1 MSRDK
6 RILVGVDTSDDAG
19 VFRISAESALV
30 QTLDVITPIVDDP
43 EDFGYIAAI
52 NALSDIFAMGGS
64 PLTAL
69 TFLAFEQCDLPME
82 AASLIL
88 KGGLKAMSENN
99 CAVLGGHTLEDAEIK
114 FGFAVTGT
122 VHPDQVITN
131 SGAGEGDLI
140 YLTKPLGTG
149 IASTA
154 LKGELLPSDM
164 AEEFVNWMKRSNGP
178 GAEATADSGASAA
191 TDVTGFGLLGHLWE
205 MCSGSGL
212 GAVLYRDSIPE
223 MNGIKEMVDTG
234 MVPAGAY
241 RNRDHLEGK
250 CTFTDEIKDSLW
262 PLFDPQTSGGLLIAV
277 PQGRADSLERALET
291 RDVPINRIGMFRSQ
305 PGIEIKTRES

>member
-1 MSRDK
+1 MSRDE
-6 RILVGVDTSDDAG
+6 RILVGIDTSDDAG
-19 VFRISAESALV
+19 VFRMSEESALV
-30 QTLDVITPIVDDP
+30 QTLDVITPIVDEP
-43 EDFGYIAAI
+43 EDFGYIAGI
-52 NALSDIFAMGGS
+52 NALSDIFAMGGT

-88 KGGLKAMSENN
+88 KGGLRALSENK

-131 SGAGEGDLI
+131 SGANEGDLI
-140 YLTKPLGTG
+140 YLTKPVGTG

-154 LKGELLPSDM
+154 LKGEILPKDT
-164 AEEFVNWMKRSNGP
+164 EQEFVGWMKRSNGP
-178 GAEATADSGASAA
+178 AAGAMTDSGASAA

-205 MCSGSGL
+205 MCSGAGI
-212 GAVLYRDSIPE
+212 GAVLGMDSIPE
-223 MNGIKEMVDTG
+223 MTGIEVMVDSG

-241 RNRDHLEGK
+241 RNRDHLEGRI
-250 CTFTDEIKDSLW
+250 TFAPEIKDRLW
-262 PLFDPQTSGGLLIAV
+262 PMFDPQTSGGLLIAIA
-277 PQGRADSLERALET
+277 PDRADSLERALET
-291 RDVPINRIGMFRSQ
+291 RDVPVHRIGMFRSE
-305 PGIEIKTRES
+305 PGIEIV

>member
-1 MSRDK
+1 MSRDE
-6 RILVGVDTSDDAG
+6 RILVGIDTSDDAG
-19 VFRISAESALV
+19 VFRMSGESALV

-52 NALSDIFAMGGS
+52 NALSDVFAMGGT

-69 TFLAFEQCDLPME
+69 SFLAFEQCDLPME

-88 KGGLKAMSENN
+88 KGGLKAMSENR

-122 VHPDQVITN
+122 VHPDHVITN

-154 LKGELLPSDM
+154 LKGEMFPSDM
-164 AEEFVNWMKRSNGP
+164 VEGFVNGMKRSNGP
-178 GAEATADSGASAA
+178 AAEAMARSGASAA

-205 MCSGSGL
+205 MCSGAGM
-212 GAVLYRDSIPE
+212 GAVLDMDSVPE
-223 MNGIKEMVDTG
+223 MAGIEEMVNLG

-241 RNRDHLEGK
+241 RNRDYLEGRI
-250 CTFTDEIKDSLW
+250 TFATEIKDRLW
-262 PLFDPQTSGGLLIAV
+262 PMFDPQTSGGLLISV
-277 PQGRADSLERALET
+277 PPDRADSLERALET
-291 RDVPINRIGMFRSQ
+291 RDVPVHRIGMFRTQ
-305 PGIEIKTRES
+305 PGITILPG